1 MSIVKNIK
9 LAFAFQIGENQRKYC
24 ANSRFAFRFK
34 LLRNLKTLT
43 AQ

>member
-9 LAFAFQIGENQRKYC
+9 LAFAFQIGEKQRKYC
-24 ANSRFAFRFK
+24 ANFRFAFRFK
-34 LLRNLKTLT
+34 LLRNLKKLT